1 MTAKRVTTWERRFR
15 APVVLFPRWARD
27 APDKL
32 VYSSNA
38 EGSYQ
43 LYSWDRVARQR
54 RRLTSNPIGV
64 QHGRPLNDGS
74 SIVWFEDTT
83 GDETGRL
90 LVSPFAGGDARPLSR
105 DLPVG
110 WPAGLELGDKFAAV
124 GVSQV
129 GKYEIHTVMPDGA
142 ATLLLTQSDPLHIS
156 AMTTDG
162 RLLCLSHPQ
171 GDDSIHNALRVVET
185 RMGRAIGRLADGPG
199 KGLRAHSF
207 SPLAGDRRIAFTHE
221 KQGFSRPGT
230 WDPEG
235 DERRDYAS
243 TLPGDLSIADWYPDG
258 RSLLI
263 VHDLEGRNQLFR
275 LDLFSGGFE
284 PLAHP
289 EGTISGAAVRPEG
302 HVWLRHSSGAR
313 PPSVIRLD
321 GTTTLESGDAAPEGV
336 AYRSWFFD
344 NPAGDRVHGF
354 IAAPPGPGPH
364 PVLMWVHG
372 GPAYAY
378 TDSFMPDVQA
388 WVDHGVAVA
397 MVNYRGST
405 GYGSAW
411 RDHLIGNPGLPEV
424 EDVTAGLEDLV
435 RQGVADPARAM
446 IGGRSWGGYVTL
458 MAIGIQPERFAVA
471 LATVPVADYAAA
483 YEDESADLQAYDRTL
498 FGGSPETAAVM
509 YRERSPLTHIG
520 NVKTPVLIVGGD
532 NDSRCPI
539 RQIINYTD
547 EMEKRGLKF
556 ELYRYSAGHGS
567 MLVEERL
574 KQFRLELDF
583 ANRHLPGGLPIP
595 DPD

>member
-1 MTAKRVTTWERRFR
+1 MSARRVPAWERRFR

-32 VYSSNA
+32 VYASNV

-43 LYSWDRVARQR
+43 LYGWDRVTRARK
-54 RRLTSNPIGV
+54 RLTANGIGV
-64 QHGRPLNDGS
+64 MTGRPTNDGGS
-74 SIVWFEDTT
+74 VVWFEDTT

-90 LVSPFAGGDARPLSR
+90 LVTPLAGGDARPLSN

-110 WPAGLELGDKFAAV
+110 WPAGLELGDRFAAV
-124 GVSQV
+124 GISQV
-129 GKYEIHTVMPDGA
+129 GKYQVHLAMPDGEA
-142 ATLLLTQSDPLHIS
+142 SVLLEQADPLHVA
-156 AMTTDG
+156 AMTPDG

-171 GDDSIHNALRVVET
+171 GQDTIHTALRVVET
-185 RMGRAIGRLADGPG
+185 RMGRIIGSQADGLG
-199 KGLRAHSF
+199 KGLHAHSF
-207 SPLAGDRRIAFTHE
+207 SPVPGDRRIAFTHE
-221 KQGFSRPGT
+221 KQGLSRPGT

-235 DERRDYAS
+235 DERRDYPCS
-243 TLPGDLSIADWYPDG
+243 VPGDLHIADWYPDG
-258 RSLLI
+258 RALLL
-263 VHDLEGRNQLFR
+263 VHEHEGRNRLHR
-275 LDLFSGGFE
+275 LDLFSGGLE
-284 PLAHP
+284 ELTHP
-289 EGTISGAAVRPEG
+289 EGTISGAAVRPDG
-302 HVWLRHSSGAR
+302 HVWLRHASGGR
-313 PPSVIRLD
+313 PATVIRLD
-321 GTTTLESGDAAPEGV
+321 GTPVLDSGEAAPEGV
-336 AYRSWFFD
+336 PYRSWFFE
-344 NPAGDRVHGF
+344 NQAGDRVHGF
-354 IAAPPGPGPH
+354 IASPPGPGPH

-372 GPAYAY
+372 GPTSAY
-378 TDSFMPDVQA
+378 TDTFMPDVQA

-411 RDHLIGNPGLPEV
+411 RDRLIGNPGLPEV
-424 EDVTAGLEDLV
+424 EDVVAGLKDLV
-435 RQGVADPARAM
+435 SQGLADPARAM

-458 MAIGIQPERFAVA
+458 MAIGTEPDRFSVA
-471 LATVPVADYAAA
+471 LATVPVADYSAA

-498 FGGSPETAAVM
+498 FGGSPETVPEI
-509 YRERSPLTHIG
+509 YRERSPLTYIG

-547 EMEKRGLKF
+547 EMKKRGLQF

-595 DPD
+595 DPA